1 MDSFFEALV
10 RCALWLAVILFFLGG
25 LMPLLAC
32 LLPGN
37 PDPLWGVAAA
47 FAAVM
52 WYLAFAIWI
61 SWLRR
66 PKAQKG

>member
-1 MDSFFEALV
+1 MDSFFKALV
-10 RCALWLAVILFFLGG
+10 RCALWLAVALCLLGG
-25 LMPLLAC
+25 LAALLAC
-32 LLPGN
+32 LLPG
-37 PDPLWGVAAA
+37 PAPTARAAIAWAAA
-47 FAAVM
+47 V